1 MKRRVEQSK
10 GTLVVSNL
18 PMQKK
23 PNNESK
29 HVSQPQSLKS
39 FGTDPSN
46 DNRADNS
53 RRHGNWRNKFFEL
66 KLVITEH
73 GLTVRQ
79 NRLGSKQIKKRQ

>member
-1 MKRRVEQSK
+1 MKRRVEKSK

-18 PMQKK
+18 PMQKN
-23 PNNESK
+23 PHDEGE
-29 HVSQPQSLKS
+29 HVSQPQSLKP

-46 DNRADNS
+46 DNGADNS
-53 RRHGNWRNKFFEL
+53 HCHGNDRNKILEL
-66 KLVITEH
+66 MLVITEH

>member
-1 MKRRVEQSK
+1 MKRRVEKSK
-10 GTLVVSNL
+10 GTFVVSNL

-23 PNNESK
+23 PHNEGE

-53 RRHGNWRNKFFEL
+53 RRHDNWRNKILEL
-66 KLVITEH
+66 MLVITEH

-79 NRLGSKQIKKRQ
+79 NRLGGKQIKKRQ